1 MTLRMANP
9 PSTDQPLDWC
19 RDRLLVPG
27 SSLAL
32 TLPYAE
38 SSMRDPILALRTVIT
53 EIASVPDEVSDAD
66 VARRKLDWWRQALD
80 ETLPHPAMLALA
92 QTGAAGAVRLTDWQA
107 LIDAVTLEIAAP
119 RFEQVHEWHTH
130 CERLAGPGALLE
142 ARLVEALDKSA
153 EEPRTARPAPDSSPD
168 QTLIQLAAAGY
179 RIRSVRDLVLDAR
192 HNRWWLPL
200 ELQAEYQLTRTQVA
214 SGEGGHRFDALVRH
228 LIADAVEQQRQARQQ
243 IEPEAGWLHRHQILT
258 ATLDRR
264 LAGMIVRKPSRIAQQ
279 RLLPAGPLASFKL
292 WREAR
297 WLMNGRLS

>member
-1 MTLRMANP
+1 MANP

-19 RDRLLVPG
+19 RSRLLVPG

-38 SSMRDPILALRTVIT
+38 TAFRDPILALRTVIT

-80 ETLPHPAMLALA
+80 ETLPHPAVLALV
-92 QTGAAGAVRLTDWQA
+92 QTGAAKAVQLTQWHA
-107 LIDAVTLEIAAP
+107 LIDAVKLEIEAR
-119 RFEQVHEWHTH
+119 RFEQVNEWHAH

-142 ARLVEALDKSA
+142 ARLVEALAKTPNESSN
-153 EEPRTARPAPDSSPD
+153 ARPPSDSNSD
-168 QTLIQLAAAGY
+168 HALTQLAAAGY

-228 LIADAVEQQRQARQQ
+228 LIADAVEQQRNAQQ
-243 IEPEAGWLHRHQILT
+243 EIEPEAGWLHRHQILS

-292 WREAR
+292 WRTAR
-297 WLMNGRLS
+297 RLMNK